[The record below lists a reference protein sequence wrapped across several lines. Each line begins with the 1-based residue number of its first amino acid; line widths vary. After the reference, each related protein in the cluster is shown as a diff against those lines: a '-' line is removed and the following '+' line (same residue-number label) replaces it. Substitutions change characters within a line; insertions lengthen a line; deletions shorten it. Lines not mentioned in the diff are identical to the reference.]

1 MIKSPTFKVVAKKT
15 VLARFLLH
23 SGLFC
28 VGIIYSGFSYSE
40 EIHSKDIS
48 SRYSYSGQSFS
59 LPEPLTLKYALGL
72 SKNINPDNAFHL
84 VEKKQITVNQ
94 SLINAED
101 GFQLSLGGE
110 LTLSERT
117 NSVFSYNL
125 DEQKLTLRLTKSIYD
140 FGKNQ
145 YELNAADK
153 LLDSNSLLYQN
164 QIHTRQVK
172 IMAAYFDVLLSD
184 LRFHR
189 NNENMAISFIDWDN
203 SRKRRDLGT
212 ISDLGV
218 EKRHSEY
225 QRVRRQRFESENNQ
239 RQRRNRLSM
248 LMYAHG
254 QLPTNLAIPDA
265 GIRINELPKIADLTH
280 KAFNNNLELRAIVK
294 KIGSVKNTIQ
304 AFKSK
309 MKPQFNFESEAATYA
324 NDFSENSFSRENW
337 NVGIVMG
344 MPLYD
349 SGKMDFEIAK
359 IRVEVYRLETL
370 LQQKKMNIQHEL
382 LTLKLKLD
390 TLRFERDEANAFND
404 YSELFLD
411 EKRALYE
418 MEVKSTLGT
427 AMVQISDAQYGVAK
441 SLYETLLTWAKIDVL
456 VGDEPA
462 VMLFKQ

>member
-1 MIKSPTFKVVAKKT
+1 MIKSPT
-15 VLARFLLH
+15 LFLLH
-23 SGLFC
+23 SGLLYM
-28 VGIIYSGFSYSE
+28 GITHSGFIYS
-40 EIHSKDIS
+40 EIIDSQSIDPGKMS
-48 SRYSYSGQSFS
+48 LEQSFT

-72 SKNINPDNAFHL
+72 SKNINPDIAFHL
-84 VEKKQITVNQ
+84 AEKKQISVNK
-94 SLINAED
+94 SLIRAEN

-110 LTLSERT
+110 LTWSERT
-117 NSVFSYNL
+117 NASFSYNL
-125 DEQKLTLRLTKSIYD
+125 DEQKLTLRLTKPLYD

-145 YELNAADK
+145 YKLNASDK
-153 LLDSNSLLYQN
+153 LLDSNSLEYQN
-164 QIHTRQVK
+164 LIYLRQVK

-203 SRKRRDLGT
+203 SRKRRELGT
-212 ISDLGV
+212 TSDLDV
-218 EKRHSEY
+218 EKKHSEY

-239 RQRRNRLSM
+239 RQMRNRLSM
-248 LMYAHG
+248 LMNAAG
-254 QLPTNLAIPDA
+254 QLPTNLAIPDVSL
-265 GIRINELPKIADLTH
+265 RIKKSPTIANLTH
-280 KAFNNNLELRAIVK
+280 KAFKNNLELRAIGK
-294 KIGSVKNTIQ
+294 KIGSVKNSIQ
-304 AFKSK
+304 AFKSQ
-309 MKPQFNFESEAATYA
+309 MKPQINLESEAATYA
-324 NDFSENSFSRENW
+324 NEFSENTFSRENW
-337 NVGIVMG
+337 NIGIVIG

-349 SGKMDFEIAK
+349 SGKMDSEIAK

-370 LQQKKMNIQHEL
+370 LRQKKMEIQHEL

-418 MEVKSTLGT
+418 MEVKSTLGS

-462 VMLFKQ
+462 IKLFKQ